1 MQLSA
6 LLGHPEKPHFNQ
18 PPPPLHH
25 PPPPT
30 SLPLLTKKKTP
41 SQMRRQERR
50 QREAGKKAAEATA
63 KTHIT
68 DGAENILS
76 NSVAQPK
83 QAEIICEAEVVMPP
97 VKLVEHLAEMLS
109 LNFKC
114 EQCDYTNTTEK
125 GLAQH
130 TRMKHRIS
138 QVDGNIDS
146 DCEEP
151 KENDKLPL
159 ELDETSVNTVSKPFK
174 ISSREMKSVEDLEKE
189 LLSTNIWKDMDLMS
203 GFSVEDDVQDFNI
216 EVICMRQDFPQ
227 KFNVARAVIMLKSLP
242 WPDSISITR
251 SEPLRFLTE

>member
-6 LLGHPEKPHFNQ
+6 LLGHPEQPHFNQ
-18 PPPPLHH
+18 PPTPPPHH

-30 SLPLLTKKKTP
+30 SPPLLTKKKTP

-50 QREAGKKAAEATA
+50 QREAGKKAAEAT
-63 KTHIT
+63 
-68 DGAENILS
+68 S
-76 NSVAQPK
+76 
-83 QAEIICEAEVVMPP
+83 ICEAEVEMPP

-151 KENDKLPL
+151 EENDKLPL
-159 ELDETSVNTVSKPFK
+159 ELDEDSVNTVSKTFK
-174 ISSREMKSVEDLEKE
+174 ISSREMKSVEDIKKE
-189 LLSTNIWKDMDLMS
+189 LISTNIWKDMDIMS
-203 GFSVEDDVQDFNI
+203 GFSVEEDVQDFKI
-216 EVICMRQDFPQ
+216 EVTCMRQDHPQ

-242 WPDSISITR
+242 WPDSISIIR
-251 SEPLRFLTE
+251 SEPLRFLT